1 MNYCNNYNIDNDSN
15 TESFNFYS
23 ELEQLENSFQTVASK
38 YKTPWKRRTVL
49 NKVAV
54 YHDLPKA
61 EIRKIFDLWLVEQS
75 TSETIGGEE

>member
-1 MNYCNNYNIDNDSN
+1 MTIVNNYTLYRDSN

-23 ELEQLENSFQTVASK
+23 ELEQLERSFRAIVAK
-38 YKTPWKRRTVL
+38 YKKPWQIRTVL
-49 NKVAV
+49 NKVAA

-61 EIRKIFDLWLVEQS
+61 EIRKIFDLWLVEQ